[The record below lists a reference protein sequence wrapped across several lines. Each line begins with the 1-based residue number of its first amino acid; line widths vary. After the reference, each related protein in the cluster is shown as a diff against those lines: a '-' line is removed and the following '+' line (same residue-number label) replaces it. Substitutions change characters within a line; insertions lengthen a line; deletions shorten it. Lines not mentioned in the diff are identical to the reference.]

1 MNKIFK
7 IVFNKET
14 GVFTAVAEFAKA
26 QGKSSSCTVGS
37 KSSRFVAQTF
47 TLTALAAG
55 MMLSSSVWAYSS
67 MNGRVLAGDN
77 DKTLAMMDN
86 AVVQAS
92 EGIAIGNSATSYS
105 NASGQSAQNVAIGH
119 EAKAITGGV
128 AIGYQANTL
137 NSSQQKGTNQQSVA
151 IGYQTVASGDQST
164 ALGAQSKAAGNSS
177 VAIGGDDLDKVA
189 SSRPPAWDDQTLSAE
204 DAKGLN
210 NTVAA
215 KKYEQL
221 TGDILVHF
229 ENSLVRGN
237 QVTKTAGMPNRYT
250 GTEAGEGSVAVG
262 VQSQAKG
269 SLATAFGTRTSAS
282 GTASV
287 ALGVGALAT
296 NDGSFAGAAGAQS
309 TGISSIA
316 LGTGSKAQGNQ
327 SLAMGDS
334 AQATAD
340 NAYAIGT
347 DAKATEVGA
356 IAQGLT
362 ANASAVSAIS
372 IGRETNATKENAVA
386 LSRLANATGEAA
398 NAIGFRSEA
407 HGTNSVALGT
417 QTVATA
423 GATAAVA
430 IGEQANASNT
440 KSIAIGAASKSSGD
454 KSIAVGDS
462 ANATN
467 THSFAMGGQ
476 SLSTGT
482 NAVAVGSN
490 TKATGNFSTAIS
502 NNANASAHQALAVGV
517 DSVSSKTYA
526 TAIGSSAKA
535 TGTGSYAG
543 GREANATAD
552 YAIAVGN
559 KASSAANGSIAIGN
573 ESSVISTGT
582 NSVALGYKA
591 SATQQSSTSL
601 GREATTASNY
611 STAVGANAN
620 VGENLI
626 GAVALGTFSTA
637 QAGVSTNEATVNGI
651 TYSGFAG
658 NSILH
663 RSGTESYVV
672 SVGDANTKRQIQNVA
687 AGQITKTSTDA
698 INGSQLYMVADEVAK
713 SREKVTSDD
722 KTVTVKESK
731 DSSSSTVFD
740 LSINKSKLQ
749 VRQPADDFVYPD
761 AVVVEAATG
770 KVFAPN
776 EEPAPTFVTA
786 DVLANTVAN
795 SGFRVAGNG
804 TATEEVVNPGDT
816 VNFVDGNGTK
826 ATASVVD
833 GKNTV
838 KYDVKV
844 DNNTIKVGTDGN
856 LTVNTDALPKAETP
870 KNYFHTNATGQV
882 QTGNDTNLDNVD
894 GIGGAKGVNA
904 LAAGINAQANKQGD
918 MAIGTGAVADG
929 FDTNPD
935 ATNSGSAMAI
945 GTNAKANGFVSM
957 ALGEESNA
965 TKNGALAVGSKAK
978 ATEGSA
984 VALGRGAVSSG
995 ESATALGASS
1005 TAAAKFSIASGVQS
1019 QAVGIQSIALG
1030 RASVSGSQTATDTIA
1045 IGSSSKATETNGIA
1059 IGTSTVVSVVDGVA
1073 LGSKSVA
1080 STDKGIVGANPLD
1093 ANKDESP
1100 AWKSTAAAVSVGD
1113 VGNGITRQITSVA
1126 AGKEDTDA
1134 VNVAQLKAVANAAR
1148 TKVVEGDNIDVS
1160 ESKNDDGSI
1169 TYTVATKK
1177 DLVVDSVKA
1186 GDTTINNEGLKV
1198 GDVTVTNSPITV
1210 NGDTVNNINEAI
1222 NKTAEQAFKPLTFGG
1237 DTGTDVTRKLG
1248 EKVNVKGG
1256 ATGELSSGNIAVEA
1270 DGTDT
1275 LNIKLAKELKDIN
1288 SITINNGPTI
1298 NNNGINMDGDKI
1310 TNLKDGEDDGD
1321 AVNVKQLKESKETVI
1336 SKDNSIKVTT
1346 GKNANGAN
1354 EFDLSVNKTELKD
1367 ENNDGKVDAPS
1378 NEDGDKLVDAK
1389 TVADAINNSGFK
1401 LTTSASAGEVSG
1413 TTEELINPG
1422 DIVTIDAGNNIKVT
1436 QAAGKITVETKDNVT
1451 FGEKGEDGKPG
1462 KDGSVGVN
1470 GKDGSAVTL
1479 NGKDGSIGL

>member
-67 MNGRVLAGDN
+67 LNGRVTGGDA

-105 NASGQSAQNVAIGH
+105 NATGQSAQNVAIGH
-119 EAKAITGGV
+119 EAKAITGAV

-189 SSRPPAWDDQTLSAE
+189 SSRPPAWDDQTFSAE
-204 DAKGLN
+204 EAKGLN
-210 NTVAA
+210 NTAAA

-237 QVTKTAGMPNRYT
+237 QVTRTPGMPNRYT

-269 SLATAFGTRTSAS
+269 ALATAFGTRTSAS

-334 AQATAD
+334 AQATTD
-340 NAYAIGT
+340 SAYAIGT
-347 DAKATEVGA
+347 E
-356 IAQGLT
+356 
-362 ANASAVSAIS
+362 ANATAISAIS

-417 QTVATA
+417 QAVVTA
-423 GATAAVA
+423 GALAGVA
-430 IGEQANASNT
+430 IGEKANASNT

-454 KSIAVGDS
+454 KSIAVGDQ
-462 ANATN
+462 ANATSE
-467 THSFAMGGQ
+467 HSFAMGGQ
-476 SLSTGT
+476 SAAT
-482 NAVAVGSN
+482 NRFATAVGSN
-490 TKATGNFSTAIS
+490 SAVSGEFGTAVGKSASVSGRMGSAFGTDSKASGESSTAVGRA
-502 NNANASAHQALAVGV
+502 ANA
-517 DSVSSKTYA
+517 T
-526 TAIGSSAKA
+526 GSSAIAMGSGANATNNNAIA
-535 TGTGSYAG
+535 TGTSS
-543 GREANATAD
+543 TA
-552 YAIAVGN
+552 A
-559 KASSAANGSIAIGN
+559 ASSSIAIGN
-573 ESSVISTGT
+573 EANVASAAV
-582 NSVALGYKA
+582 NSIAMGYKA
-591 SATQQSSTSL
+591 SSTQQNSVSL

-611 STAVGANAN
+611 STALGANAN
-620 VGENLI
+620 VGANLA
-626 GAVALGTFSTA
+626 GAVALGNHATA

-658 NSILH
+658 NKITH
-663 RSGTESYVV
+663 NTGTESYVV

-713 SREKVTSDD
+713 SREKVTSND

-731 DSSSSTVFD
+731 DDSGSTVFD
-740 LSINKSKLQ
+740 LSIKK
-749 VRQPADDFVYPD
+749 
-761 AVVVEAATG
+761 AAPTTNTDG
-770 KVFAPN
+770 KVQPIQQDGD
-776 EEPAPTFVTA
+776 TSFVTG
-786 DVLANTVAN
+786 DTLVNTINAA
-795 SGFRVAGNG
+795 GFNVAGNG
-804 TATEEVVNPGDT
+804 TKTNELVNPGDT
-816 VNFVDGNGTK
+816 VDFVDGKGT
-826 ATASVVD
+826 TAVVEVKD
-833 GKNTV
+833 GKNTI
-838 KYDVKV
+838 KYDIKV
-844 DNNTIKVGTDGN
+844 DDETIKVGDDGK
-856 LTVNTDALPKAETP
+856 LTVINNNAE
-870 KNYFHTNATGQV
+870 
-882 QTGNDTNLDNVD
+882 DTND
-894 GIGGAKGVNA
+894 
-904 LAAGINAQANKQGD
+904 
-918 MAIGTGAVADG
+918 
-929 FDTNPD
+929 
-935 ATNSGSAMAI
+935 
-945 GTNAKANGFVSM
+945 
-957 ALGEESNA
+957 
-965 TKNGALAVGSKAK
+965 
-978 ATEGSA
+978 
-984 VALGRGAVSSG
+984 
-995 ESATALGASS
+995 
-1005 TAAAKFSIASGVQS
+1005 IA
-1019 QAVGIQSIALG
+1019 
-1030 RASVSGSQTATDTIA
+1030 
-1045 IGSSSKATETNGIA
+1045 
-1059 IGTSTVVSVVDGVA
+1059 
-1073 LGSKSVA
+1073 
-1080 STDKGIVGANPLD
+1080 
-1093 ANKDESP
+1093 
-1100 AWKSTAAAVSVGD
+1100 
-1113 VGNGITRQITSVA
+1113 
-1126 AGKEDTDA
+1126 
-1134 VNVAQLKAVANAAR
+1134 
-1148 TKVVEGDNIDVS
+1148 KVVAGDNIQVDAKT
-1160 ESKNDDGSI
+1160 EGN
-1169 TYTVATKK
+1169 TTTFTVATKK

-1186 GDTTINNEGLKV
+1186 GDTTINNDGLKV

-1210 NGDTVNNINEAI
+1210 NGNTVNNINDAI
-1222 NKTAEQAFKPLTFGG
+1222 NQTAEQAFKPLTFGG
-1237 DTGTDVTRKLG
+1237 DKGNDVTRKLG

-1401 LTTSASAGEVSG
+1401 LTTSASKGEVVG

-1436 QAAGKITVETKDNVT
+1436 QDKGKITVETKDNVT

-1462 KDGSVGVN
+1462 
-1470 GKDGSAVTL
+1470 
-1479 NGKDGSIGL
+1479 